1 MVARAQAEESLETD
15 GRGDGVELGLN
26 GKRAL
31 VTASSR
37 GIGKACALEFARE
50 GADVVICARGTDALA
65 ATRDAIAG
73 ETGRKVVA
81 VTTDLSFGAQ
91 IEELI
96 ERTRSELGGLDILVT
111 NAGGP
116 PSGQFMDF
124 DDEAWMK
131 AVSLNLM
138 SVVRLNRAAIPMMR
152 EAGGGAIVNLT
163 SISVKEPIKGLV
175 LSNSIR
181 AGVVGLS
188 KTLANELGPDGIR
201 VNVVCPGYTAT
212 DRMTELMTARAE
224 REGKSYDDIAAG
236 FYGSVPLG
244 TFGEPADIARMVAFL
259 ASDAANYVTGVTVQ
273 VDGGAVR
280 GLL

>member
-1 MVARAQAEESLETD
+1 MD
-15 GRGDGVELGLN
+15 LGLR

-31 VTASSR
+31 VTASSQ
-37 GIGKACALEFARE
+37 GIGRACALELARE
-50 GADVVICARGTDALA
+50 GADVVMCARGKDALETA
-65 ATRDAIAG
+65 RAAIAD

-81 VTTDLSFGAQ
+81 VPADLSFGAQ
-91 IEELI
+91 IDELI
-96 ERTRSELGGLDILVT
+96 ERTSAELGGIDVLVT

-131 AVSLNLM
+131 AVALNLM
-138 SVVRLNRAAIPMMR
+138 SVVRLNRAVVPMMK
-152 EAGGGAIVNLT
+152 AQGGGAIVNLT

-224 REGKSYDDIAAG
+224 REGKSYDEIAAV
-236 FYGSVPLG
+236 FHDSVPLG
-244 TFGEPADIARMVAFL
+244 SFGEPSDIARMVAFL
-259 ASDAANYVTGVTVQ
+259 ASDAAGYVTGVTVQ

>member
-1 MVARAQAEESLETD
+1 MEF
-15 GRGDGVELGLN
+15 GLN

-31 VTASSR
+31 VTASSQ
-37 GIGKACALEFARE
+37 GIGRACALELARE
-50 GADVVICARGTDALA
+50 GADVVICARGAEALEA
-65 ATRDAIAG
+65 ARAAIAQ

-81 VTTDLSFGAQ
+81 ITVDLSFGAQ
-91 IEELI
+91 IQELM
-96 ERTRSELGGLDILVT
+96 ERTRAELGGLDVLVT

-131 AVSLNLM
+131 AVALNLM
-138 SVVRLNRAAIPMMR
+138 SVVRLNRAAVTMMR
-152 EAGGGAIVNLT
+152 EAGGGSIVNLT

-188 KTLANELGPDGIR
+188 KTLANELGPDSIR

-224 REGKSYDDIAAG
+224 RERKSLDEIASG
-236 FYGSVPLG
+236 FYASVPLG

-259 ASDAANYVTGVTVQ
+259 ASDAAGYVTGVTVQ

>member
-1 MVARAQAEESLETD
+1 M
-15 GRGDGVELGLN
+15 ELGLN

-37 GIGKACALEFARE
+37 GIGKACALELARE

-73 ETGRKVVA
+73 ETGRKVAA
-81 VTTDLSFGAQ
+81 VTTDLSFGTQ
-91 IEELI
+91 IQELI
-96 ERTRSELGGLDILVT
+96 ERTGADLGGLDILVT

-163 SISVKEPIKGLV
+163 SISVKEPVKGLV

-236 FYGSVPLG
+236 FLDSVPLG
-244 TFGEPADIARMVAFL
+244 TFGKPVDIARMVAFL
-259 ASDAANYVTGVTVQ
+259 ASDAAGYVTGVTVQ
-273 VDGGAVR
+273 VDGGVVR

>member
-1 MVARAQAEESLETD
+1 MEF
-15 GRGDGVELGLN
+15 GLK

-31 VTASSR
+31 VTASSQ
-37 GIGKACALEFARE
+37 GIGRACALELARE
-50 GADVVICARGTDALA
+50 GADVHICARGESALE
-65 ATRDAIAG
+65 ATRTEITAK
-73 ETGRKVVA
+73 TGAKVVA
-81 VTTDLSFGAQ
+81 TTCDLSFGAQ
-91 IEELI
+91 IEGLI
-96 ERTRSELGGLDILVT
+96 ERTRAELGGLDVLVT

-152 EAGGGAIVNLT
+152 EAHGGSIVNLT

-224 REGKSYDDIAAG
+224 REGKSYDDIAAA
-236 FYGSVPLG
+236 FYDSVPLG

-259 ASDAANYVTGVTVQ
+259 ASDAAGYVTGVTVQ

>member
-1 MVARAQAEESLETD
+1 M
-15 GRGDGVELGLN
+15 ELGLN

-31 VTASSR
+31 VTAASR
-37 GIGKACALEFARE
+37 GIGKACALELARE
-50 GADVVICARGTDALA
+50 GADVVICARGADALA

-91 IEELI
+91 IEELM
-96 ERTRSELGGLDILVT
+96 ERTRAELGGLDVLVT

-131 AVSLNLM
+131 AVSLNFM

-152 EAGGGAIVNLT
+152 EAGAGAIVNLT
-163 SISVKEPIKGLV
+163 SISAKEPIKGLV

-224 REGKSYDDIAAG
+224 REGKSYDDIATG
-236 FYGSVPLG
+236 FYASVPLG
-244 TFGEPADIARMVAFL
+244 TFGQPADIARMVAFL
-259 ASDAANYVTGVTVQ
+259 ASDAADYITGVTVQ

>member
-1 MVARAQAEESLETD
+1 MEF
-15 GRGDGVELGLN
+15 GLK

-31 VTASSR
+31 VTASSQ
-37 GIGKACALEFARE
+37 GIGRACALELARE
-50 GADVVICARGTDALA
+50 GADVVICARGTEALA
-65 ATRDAIAG
+65 ATRDAIAN

-81 VTTDLSFGAQ
+81 VTADLSFGAE

-96 ERTRSELGGLDILVT
+96 ERTRAELGGLDVLVT

-124 DDEAWMK
+124 DDEVWMK

-152 EAGGGAIVNLT
+152 EARGGSIVNLT

-175 LSNSIR
+175 LSNSVR

-224 REGKSYDDIAAG
+224 REGKSYDDIAAA
-236 FYGSVPLG
+236 FHGSVPLG

-259 ASDAANYVTGVTVQ
+259 ASDAAGYVTGVTVQ

>member
-1 MVARAQAEESLETD
+1 M
-15 GRGDGVELGLN
+15 ELGLN

-31 VTASSR
+31 VTASSQ
-37 GIGKACALEFARE
+37 GIGRACALELARE
-50 GADVVICARGTDALA
+50 GADVVICARGTDALVA
-65 ATRDAIAG
+65 ARDEIAG

-81 VTTDLSFGAQ
+81 VTADLSFGAQ

-96 ERTRSELGGLDILVT
+96 ERTRAEFGGLDVLVT

-131 AVSLNLM
+131 AISLNLM
-138 SVVRLNRAAIPMMR
+138 SVVRLNRAAISVMR
-152 EAGGGAIVNLT
+152 EAGSGAIVNLT
-163 SISVKEPIKGLV
+163 SISAKEPVKGLV

-224 REGKSYDDIAAG
+224 REGKSYDDIADG
-236 FYGSVPLG
+236 FHDSVPLG
-244 TFGEPADIARMVAFL
+244 TFGEPVDIARMVAFL
-259 ASDAANYVTGVTVQ
+259 ASDAANYVSGVTVQ

>member
-1 MVARAQAEESLETD
+1 MEF
-15 GRGDGVELGLN
+15 GLK

-31 VTASSR
+31 VTASSQ
-37 GIGKACALEFARE
+37 GIGRACALELARE
-50 GADVVICARGTDALA
+50 GADVVICARGTEALA
-65 ATRDAIAG
+65 ATRDAIAN
-73 ETGRKVVA
+73 ETGRKIVA
-81 VTTDLSFGAQ
+81 VTADLSFGAE

-96 ERTRSELGGLDILVT
+96 ERTRAELGGLDVLVT

-124 DDEAWMK
+124 DDEVWMK

-152 EAGGGAIVNLT
+152 EARGGSIVNLT

-224 REGKSYDDIAAG
+224 REGKSYDDIAAA
-236 FYGSVPLG
+236 FYDSVPLG

-259 ASDAANYVTGVTVQ
+259 ASDAAGYVTGVTVQ

>member
-1 MVARAQAEESLETD
+1 M
-15 GRGDGVELGLN
+15 ELGLN

-65 ATRDAIAG
+65 ATRDTIAG

-96 ERTRSELGGLDILVT
+96 ERAQSELGGLDVLVT

-116 PSGQFMDF
+116 PSGQFMHF

-131 AVSLNLM
+131 VVSLNLM

-224 REGKSYDDIAAG
+224 GEGKSYDDIAAG
-236 FYGSVPLG
+236 FLNSVPLG

-273 VDGGAVR
+273 IDGGAVR

>member
-1 MVARAQAEESLETD
+1 MK
-15 GRGDGVELGLN
+15 LGLN

-31 VTASSR
+31 VTASSM
-37 GIGKACALEFARE
+37 GIGKACALELARE
-50 GADVVICARGTDALA
+50 GADVVTCARGTDALE

-73 ETGRKVVA
+73 ETGRKIVA
-81 VTTDLSFGAQ
+81 VTTDLSYGAQ
-91 IEELI
+91 IEELM
-96 ERTRSELGGLDILVT
+96 ERTRAELGGLDILVT

-116 PSGQFMDF
+116 PSGRFMDF

-152 EAGGGAIVNLT
+152 DAGGGAIVNLA

-224 REGKSYDDIAAG
+224 REGKNLDEIASG
-236 FYGSVPLG
+236 FYDSVPLG
-244 TFGEPADIARMVAFL
+244 KFGEPRDIARMVAFL
-259 ASDAANYVTGVTVQ
+259 ASEAAGYITGLTVQ

>member
-1 MVARAQAEESLETD
+1 M
-15 GRGDGVELGLN
+15 ELGLN

-37 GIGKACALEFARE
+37 GIGRACALELARE
-50 GADVVICARGTDALA
+50 GADVVICARGADALA
-65 ATRDAIAG
+65 ATRDAIAS
-73 ETGRKVVA
+73 ETGRKIVA

-91 IEELI
+91 IEELMD
-96 ERTRSELGGLDILVT
+96 RTRAELGGLDVLVT

-138 SVVRLNRAAIPMMR
+138 SVVRLNRSAISMMR
-152 EAGGGAIVNLT
+152 EAGGGAIVNLA

-175 LSNSIR
+175 LSNAIR
-181 AGVVGLS
+181 AGVAGLS

-224 REGKSYDDIAAG
+224 REGKNLDEIAAG
-236 FYGSVPLG
+236 FHASVPLG
-244 TFGEPADIARMVAFL
+244 TFGKPADIARMVAFL
-259 ASDAANYVTGVTVQ
+259 ASDAAGYVTGVTVQ

>member
-1 MVARAQAEESLETD
+1 M
-15 GRGDGVELGLN
+15 ELGLN

-31 VTASSR
+31 VTAASR
-37 GIGKACALEFARE
+37 GIGKACALELARE
-50 GADVVICARGTDALA
+50 GADVVICARGADALA
-65 ATRDAIAG
+65 ATRDAVAG

-91 IEELI
+91 IEELMK
-96 ERTRSELGGLDILVT
+96 RTRAELGGLDILVT

-131 AVSLNLM
+131 AVSLNFM

-152 EAGGGAIVNLT
+152 EAGAGAIVNLT
-163 SISVKEPIKGLV
+163 SISAKEPIKGLV

-224 REGKSYDDIAAG
+224 REGKSYDDIATG
-236 FYGSVPLG
+236 FYASVPLG
-244 TFGEPADIARMVAFL
+244 TFGQPADIARMVAFL
-259 ASDAANYVTGVTVQ
+259 ASDAADYITGVTVQ

>member
-1 MVARAQAEESLETD
+1 M
-15 GRGDGVELGLN
+15 ELGLT

-31 VTASSR
+31 VTASSK
-37 GIGKACALEFARE
+37 GIGKACALELARE
-50 GADVVICARGTDALA
+50 GADVVICARGMDALA

-81 VTTDLSFGAQ
+81 VTADLSFGAQ
-91 IEELI
+91 IEELV
-96 ERTRSELGGLDILVT
+96 ERTRAELGGLDVLVT

-138 SVVRLNRAAIPMMR
+138 SVVRLNRAAITMMR

-224 REGKSYDDIAAG
+224 REGKILDEIAAG
-236 FYGSVPLG
+236 FYDSVPLG
-244 TFGEPADIARMVAFL
+244 TFGEPADVARMVAFL
-259 ASDAANYVTGVTVQ
+259 ASDAAGYITGVTVQ